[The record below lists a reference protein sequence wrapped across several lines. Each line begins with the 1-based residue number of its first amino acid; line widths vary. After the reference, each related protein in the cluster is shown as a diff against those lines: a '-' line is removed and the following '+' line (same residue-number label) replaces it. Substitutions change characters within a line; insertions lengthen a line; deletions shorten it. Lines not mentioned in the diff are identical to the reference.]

1 MGEKIVFSVPSGAFG
16 NLFGG
21 YLARTMGL
29 PVQAYICAN
38 NQNAALHRAISTGRF
53 TKEDLI
59 PTVSS
64 AIDIVAPYN
73 FWRYL
78 YFAGGKDPVKIRQ
91 WMDDFQKQGSV
102 QLDSR
107 HGGRDS

>member
-1 MGEKIVFSVPSGAFG
+1 MHYFMT
-16 NLFGG
+16 
-21 YLARTMGL
+21 YLQSS
-29 PVQAYICAN
+29 PF
-38 NQNAALHRAISTGRF
+38 ALSTGRI

-64 AIDIVAPYN
+64 AIDIVVPYN

-78 YFAGGKDPVKIRQ
+78 YFVSGGDHGKIFQ

-102 QLDSR
+102 
-107 HGGRDS
+107 